1 MRTTLIALGVLAF
14 AGPAHAEDR
23 LHLDGAE
30 IRGNSELPKV
40 LNIVPWHKAEGAL
53 LVGRPVESLL
63 DEALAPVDR
72 DVFQRQVAFQAQIQ
86 SGAAA
91 AAEARGGKR

>member
-1 MRTTLIALGVLAF
+1 MRAGLIVLVLLVPAGVVQ
-14 AGPAHAEDR
+14 AEDR

-40 LNIVPWHKAEGAL
+40 LNIVPWHKAEGPEL
-53 LVGRPVESLL
+53 IGRPVESLL

-72 DVFQRQVAFQAQIQ
+72 DVFRRSVSYYGLIAKP
-86 SGAAA
+86 
-91 AAEARGGKR
+91 EK

>member
-1 MRTTLIALGVLAF
+1 MRAGLIALVLLVPAGVVQ
-14 AGPAHAEDR
+14 AEDR

-40 LNIVPWHKAEGAL
+40 LNIVPWHKAEGPEL
-53 LVGRPVESLL
+53 IGRPVESLL

-72 DVFQRQVAFQAQIQ
+72 DVFRRSVSYYGLIAKP
-86 SGAAA
+86 
-91 AAEARGGKR
+91 EK

>member
-1 MRTTLIALGVLAF
+1 MRASLIVLALLVP
-14 AGPAHAEDR
+14 AGVVQAEDR

-40 LNIVPWHKAEGAL
+40 LNIVPWHKAEGPEL
-53 LVGRPVESLL
+53 IGRPVESLL

-72 DVFQRQVAFQAQIQ
+72 DVFRRSVSYYGLIAKP
-86 SGAAA
+86 
-91 AAEARGGKR
+91 EK

>member
-1 MRTTLIALGVLAF
+1 MRAGLIVLVLLVPAGVVQ
-14 AGPAHAEDR
+14 AEDR

-72 DVFQRQVAFQAQIQ
+72 DVFQRQIAFQAQIQ